1 MRSPHSYST
10 EAIVLKRIDLGE
22 ADRIL
27 TLFTPGKGKIHAV
40 AKGTRRP
47 ISKLAGHVDL
57 LCRSQLQLAV
67 GRNLDIVTQAEGREN
82 FLHLRNDLWHMTCGF
97 YLAELVDRFVE
108 DQTQHYDIYV
118 LLLDTLRYLD
128 ADANALQ
135 QQLASLDTARDSA
148 MDMGKDA
155 RTDAGRDAK
164 TDAINRVPTSSQ
176 QQEGQT
182 RLLLRYFELR
192 LLMAVGY
199 EPVLQHCASCA
210 SEIRPE
216 ENGFRASLG
225 GVLCPQCSR
234 LWERRLSLDALKAL
248 RYMQRVKWSEAARMR
263 PDTRLHGELEAVM
276 YDLLRFHLERDM
288 KSWSFLEMMHT
299 Q

>member
-1 MRSPHSYST
+1 MRAPHSYST
-10 EAIVLKRIDLGE
+10 EAIVLKRTDLGE

-82 FLHLRNDLWHMTCGF
+82 FLHLRTDLWHMTCGF

-108 DQTQHYDIYV
+108 DQTQHYDIYT
-118 LLLDTLRYLD
+118 LLLETLRYLD

-135 QQLASLDTARDSA
+135 QQLASMDASQDT
-148 MDMGKDA
+148 
-155 RTDAGRDAK
+155 
-164 TDAINRVPTSSQ
+164 INGVPTTPQ
-176 QQEGQT
+176 QQEGHT
-182 RLLLRYFELR
+182 RLLLRFFELR
-192 LLMAVGY
+192 LLMAIGY
-199 EPVLQHCASCA
+199 EPVLQNCANCA

-216 ENGFRASLG
+216 ENGFRASSG
-225 GVLCPQCSR
+225 GALCPQCSR
-234 LWERRLSLDALKAL
+234 HWERRLSLDALKAL

-263 PDTRLHGELEAVM
+263 PDTRLHIELEAVM
-276 YDLLRFHLERDM
+276 YDLLRFHLERDL
-288 KSWSFLEMMHT
+288 KSWSFLEMMRKV
-299 Q
+299 

>member
-135 QQLASLDTARDSA
+135 QQLASLDGD
-148 MDMGKDA
+148 KDA
-155 RTDAGRDAK
+155 L
-164 TDAINRVPTSSQ
+164 NRVPITPQ

-199 EPVLQHCASCA
+199 EPVLQNCASCA

-234 LWERRLSLDALKAL
+234 LWERRLSLDVLKAL

-263 PDTRLHGELEAVM
+263 PDTRLHAELEAVM

-288 KSWSFLEMMHT
+288 KSWSFLEMMRMR
-299 Q
+299 